1 MKGKKKM
8 IKLLGVV
15 VLVSVVTVFSVY
27 EFARGQQA
35 QSEYIFKLNEAE
47 INVISKGLG
56 TQPFAE
62 VAPIMQKMQKQF
74 IEQQPKPKPV
84 DPAKSDAE
92 GREQLPAKPLKS
104 E

>member
-8 IKLLGVV
+8 FKRIGLAF
-15 VLVSVVTVFSVY
+15 LVISVAYIPS
-27 EFARGQQA
+27 ALIAQQV
-35 QSEYIFKLNEAE
+35 QPVEYNFKLNEAE

-74 IEQQPKPKPV
+74 IDQQSKPAASAGDPPKPAVK
-84 DPAKSDAE
+84 E
-92 GREQLPAKPLKS
+92 
-104 E
+104 

>member
-1 MKGKKKM
+1 MKYF
-8 IKLLGVV
+8 LGLIGFA
-15 VLVSVVTVFSVY
+15 LVGALIGGA
-27 EFARGQQA
+27 FAIAQQPTA
-35 QSEYIFKLNEAE
+35 AEYTFKLNENE

-84 DPAKSDAE
+84 DPAVKVDPPNSAVKE
-92 GREQLPAKPLKS
+92 
-104 E
+104 

>member
-1 MKGKKKM
+1 MYLNSRDKVD
-8 IKLLGVV
+8 IV
-15 VLVSVVTVFSVY
+15 VLVVVAFLTGMLVP
-27 EFARGQQA
+27 AIAQQV
-35 QSEYIFKLNEAE
+35 QPVEYNFKLNEAE

-74 IEQQPKPKPV
+74 IDQQPKPKPV
-84 DPAKSDAE
+84 DPA
-92 GREQLPAKPLKS
+92 AKADPPKPTVK